1 MQITLNALEQEYL
14 TDRMMEAAD
23 CAVGNGE
30 DGELELDIVTSI
42 LHQLEN
48 SQDETELVIQVTIA
62 AVNRACKSICR
73 ASSMNQYLSQ
83 LMDIEDRLKTELLA
97 RSRQRRKG

>member
-14 TDRMMEAAD
+14 TNFMMKRADWAALG
-23 CAVGNGE
+23 AEGN
-30 DGELELDIVTSI
+30 LELDIVTSI

-48 SQDETELVIQVTIA
+48 SQDETELVIQDTIA

-83 LMDIEDRLKTELLA
+83 LMDIEDRLKRELRAHL
-97 RSRQRRKG
+97 RKRGKG